1 MTIPWQT
8 AWVTGASS
16 GIGRELALQLA
27 TKNIKVFASAR
38 RTDKLK
44 ILSSLNDN
52 IYPISMDVSQI
63 SDVRKKTDFFLE
75 DDNFPDLIILNAGVS
90 KLFTIDKIEESY
102 QEIVRSMDVNYFGV
116 INCLAVLLPSMIKRK
131 RGHIAVM
138 ASVAGYRG
146 LPNSLAYS
154 PTKAALINLVEILRT
169 ELTPIGI
176 TVSVINPGFVDTDAT
191 RINKFRMPKMV
202 SVEYAAEKIL
212 RDLKKLK
219 YEVAFPFGFTFFI
232 KFLRILPN
240 SLYFFIIR
248 RLIWKK

>member
-38 RTDKLK
+38 RTDKLE

-63 SDVRKKTDFFLE
+63 RDVRKKTNFFLE

-232 KFLRILPN
+232 KFLRVLPN

>member
-16 GIGRELALQLA
+16 GIGRELATQLA

-63 SDVRKKTDFFLE
+63 SDVRKKTNFFLE

>member
-63 SDVRKKTDFFLE
+63 SDVRKKTNFFLE

-116 INCLAVLLPSMIKRK
+116 VNCLAVLLPSMIKRK

>member
-1 MTIPWQT
+1 MTIPWQS

-38 RTDKLK
+38 RPDKLK

-63 SDVRKKTDFFLE
+63 RDVRKKTNFFLE

-90 KLFTIDKIEESY
+90 KLFTIDKIEENY
-102 QEIVRSMDVNYFGV
+102 QEIVRSMDINYFGV

-169 ELTPIGI
+169 ELTPLGI

-219 YEVAFPFGFTFFI
+219 YEVAFPFGFTFFV
-232 KFLRILPN
+232 KFLRILPH

>member
-38 RTDKLK
+38 RTNKLK

-63 SDVRKKTDFFLE
+63 NDVRKKTNFFLE
-75 DDNFPDLIILNAGVS
+75 DDNLPDLIILNAGLS

-232 KFLRILPN
+232 KFLRVLPN

>member
-27 TKNIKVFASAR
+27 TKDIKVFASAR

-52 IYPISMDVSQI
+52 IYPISMDVTQI

-191 RINKFRMPKMV
+191 RINKFRMPKLV

-219 YEVAFPFGFTFFI
+219 YEVAFPFGFTLFI

>member
-27 TKNIKVFASAR
+27 TKDIKVFASAR

-63 SDVRKKTDFFLE
+63 TDVRKKTNLFLE

>member
-27 TKNIKVFASAR
+27 TKDIKVFASAR

-63 SDVRKKTDFFLE
+63 SDVRKKTNFFLE

>member
-63 SDVRKKTDFFLE
+63 TDVRKKTNLFLE

-116 INCLAVLLPSMIKRK
+116 VNCLAVLLPSMIKRK

>member
-63 SDVRKKTDFFLE
+63 TDVRKKTNLFLE

-116 INCLAVLLPSMIKRK
+116 VNCLAVLLPSMIKRK
-131 RGHIAVM
+131 SPKNAIEKY
-138 ASVAGYRG
+138 YR
-146 LPNSLAYS
+146 Y
-154 PTKAALINLVEILRT
+154 
-169 ELTPIGI
+169 
-176 TVSVINPGFVDTDAT
+176 
-191 RINKFRMPKMV
+191 
-202 SVEYAAEKIL
+202 
-212 RDLKKLK
+212 
-219 YEVAFPFGFTFFI
+219 
-232 KFLRILPN
+232 
-240 SLYFFIIR
+240 
-248 RLIWKK
+248 

>member
-63 SDVRKKTDFFLE
+63 NDVRKKTNFFLE
-75 DDNFPDLIILNAGVS
+75 DDNLPDLIILNAGVS

-116 INCLAVLLPSMIKRK
+116 INCLSVLLPSMIKRK

>member
-63 SDVRKKTDFFLE
+63 TDVRKKTNLFLE

>member
-63 SDVRKKTDFFLE
+63 NDVRKKTNFFLE

-169 ELTPIGI
+169 ELRPIGI

>member
-63 SDVRKKTDFFLE
+63 NDVRKKTNFFLE

-219 YEVAFPFGFTFFI
+219 YEIAFPFGFTFFI

>member
-38 RTDKLK
+38 RTNKLK

-63 SDVRKKTDFFLE
+63 NDVRKKTNFFLE
-75 DDNFPDLIILNAGVS
+75 DDNLPDLIILNAGVS

>member
-38 RTDKLK
+38 RTNKLK

-232 KFLRILPN
+232 KFLRVLPN

>member
-63 SDVRKKTDFFLE
+63 NDVRKKTNFFLE
-75 DDNFPDLIILNAGVS
+75 DDNLPDLIILNAGVS

-176 TVSVINPGFVDTDAT
+176 TVSVINPGFVDTDAS

>member
-16 GIGRELALQLA
+16 GIGRELSLQLA

-63 SDVRKKTDFFLE
+63 TDVRKKTNLFLE

>member
-63 SDVRKKTDFFLE
+63 SDVRKKTNFFLE

>member
-38 RTDKLK
+38 RTNKLK

-63 SDVRKKTDFFLE
+63 RDVRKKTNFFLE

-232 KFLRILPN
+232 KFLRVLPN

>member
-63 SDVRKKTDFFLE
+63 NDVRKKTNFFLE
-75 DDNFPDLIILNAGVS
+75 DDNLPDLIILNAGVS

>member
-63 SDVRKKTDFFLE
+63 TDVRKKTNLFLE

-102 QEIVRSMDVNYFGV
+102 QEIVRSMDVNFFGV

>member
-38 RTDKLK
+38 RTNKLK

-63 SDVRKKTDFFLE
+63 SDVRKKTNFFLE

-202 SVEYAAEKIL
+202 SVEYAADKIL

-219 YEVAFPFGFTFFI
+219 YEIAFPFGFTFFI

>member
-27 TKNIKVFASAR
+27 TKDIKVFASAR

-63 SDVRKKTDFFLE
+63 SDVRKKTNFFLE

-116 INCLAVLLPSMIKRK
+116 VNCLAVLLPSMIKRK

>member
-27 TKNIKVFASAR
+27 SKNIKVFASAR

-63 SDVRKKTDFFLE
+63 NDVRKKTNFFLE
-75 DDNFPDLIILNAGVS
+75 DDNLPDLIILNAGLS

>member
-1 MTIPWQT
+1 MSIPWQT

-27 TKNIKVFASAR
+27 SKNIKVFASAR

-63 SDVRKKTDFFLE
+63 NDVRKKTNFFLE
-75 DDNFPDLIILNAGVS
+75 DDNLPDLIILNAGLS

>member
-232 KFLRILPN
+232 KFLRVLPN

>member
-63 SDVRKKTDFFLE
+63 SDVRKKTNFFLE

-176 TVSVINPGFVDTDAT
+176 TVSVINPGFVDTDAS

-202 SVEYAAEKIL
+202 SAEYAAEKIL